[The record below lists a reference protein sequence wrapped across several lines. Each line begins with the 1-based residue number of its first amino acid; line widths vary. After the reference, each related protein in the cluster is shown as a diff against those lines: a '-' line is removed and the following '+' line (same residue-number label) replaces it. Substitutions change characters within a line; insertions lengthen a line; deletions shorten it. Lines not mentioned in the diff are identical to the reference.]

1 MKTKEAIDVFLEAKV
16 GIRTP
21 GTIQW
26 HKGNLQRFSSFIGE
40 NQRVES
46 IDIRQLRQWRIEL
59 NQRNLSSWSVHAYL
73 RTVRHFFRWLEEE
86 EMLSKNPAKRLKL
99 PPLPKTPRK
108 GIPDADRDAMLSVR
122 ENNIRDFAILMFVAT
137 TGCRKGGVETLTLS
151 NLDVD
156 LMEALIIEKGEKS
169 RTVFFNS
176 KVADALRN
184 WLAIRPSTNA
194 DEVFVQITGKKLTST
209 GIYQIFKRAA
219 RDAGVEK
226 SWSPHQ
232 WRHAF
237 ARNFLRNGGDIGI
250 LAQILG
256 HASIHVTLLHYGG
269 LENKDLQRAHLQYA
283 PKVA

>member
-1 MKTKEAIDVFLEAKV
+1 MKTKEAIDVFLEAKIGV
-16 GIRTP
+16 RAST
-21 GTIQW
+21 TIQW

-46 IDIRQLRQWRIEL
+46 IDIRQLRQWRAEL
-59 NQRNLSSWSVHAYL
+59 TQRDLSAWTIHGYL
-73 RTVRHFFRWLEEE
+73 RTIRHFFRWLEEE

-99 PPLPKTPRK
+99 FRLPKPLKK

-122 ENNIRDFAILMFVAT
+122 ENNIRDFSILMFVAT
-137 TGCRKGGVETLTLS
+137 TGCRIAGVTTLTID
-151 NLDVD
+151 NLDLD
-156 LMEALIIEKGEKS
+156 CMAALITEKGEKS
-169 RTVFFNS
+169 RTVFFDPM
-176 KVADALRN
+176 VANALKN
-184 WLAIRPSTNA
+184 WLNVRPSTNA
-194 DEVFVQITGKKLTST
+194 KEVFVQKEGKGLTSS
-209 GIYQIFKRAA
+209 GIYQVFKRAA
-219 RDAGVEK
+219 KDAGVK
-226 SWSPHQ
+226 KNWNPHQ

-250 LAQILG
+250 LSQILG

>member
-1 MKTKEAIDVFLEAKV
+1 MKTKEAIDVFLEAKIGV
-16 GIRTP
+16 RAST
-21 GTIQW
+21 TIQW

-59 NQRNLSSWSVHAYL
+59 NQRDLSAWSVHAYL
-73 RTVRHFFRWLEEE
+73 RSVRHLFRWLEEE

-108 GIPDADRDAMLSVR
+108 GIPDGDRDAMLSVR
-122 ENNIRDFAILMFVAT
+122 ESNIRDFAILMFVAT
-137 TGCRKGGVETLTLS
+137 TGCRENGIVTLTTC
-151 NLDVD
+151 NLDINR
-156 LMEALIIEKGEKS
+156 MEALVTEKGEKS
-169 RTVFFNS
+169 RMVFFDS
-176 KVADALRN
+176 KTADALQK
-184 WLAIRPSTNA
+184 WLAIRPTTSA
-194 DEVFVQITGKKLTST
+194 DEVFVQKTGKGLTTS

-219 RDAGVEK
+219 RDAGVKK

-250 LAQILG
+250 LSQILG

-269 LENKDLQRAHLQYA
+269 LENKDLQKAHLKYA

>member
-1 MKTKEAIDVFLEAKV
+1 MKTKEAIDVFLEAKIGV
-16 GIRTP
+16 RAST
-21 GTIQW
+21 TIQW

-59 NQRNLSSWSVHAYL
+59 NQRDLSAWSVHAYL
-73 RTVRHFFRWLEEE
+73 RSVRHLFRWLEEE

-108 GIPDADRDAMLSVR
+108 GIPDADRDAILSVR
-122 ENNIRDFAILMFVAT
+122 QSNIRDFAIFMFVAT
-137 TGCRKGGVETLTLS
+137 TGCRENGIVTLTTC
-151 NLDVD
+151 NLDINR
-156 LMEALIIEKGEKS
+156 MEALVTEKGEKS
-169 RTVFFNS
+169 RMVFFDS
-176 KVADALRN
+176 KTADALQK
-184 WLAIRPSTNA
+184 WLAIRPTTSA
-194 DEVFVQITGKKLTST
+194 DEVFVQKTGKGLTTS

-219 RDAGVEK
+219 RDAGVKK

-237 ARNFLRNGGDIGI
+237 ARNFLRNGGDIG
-250 LAQILG
+250 LLSQILG

-269 LENKDLQRAHLQYA
+269 LENKDLQKAHLKYA